1 MRFARRGNRRE
12 VLLLTPL
19 APHNFGMRPVV
30 VPDTARIVLT
40 IHARRGE
47 AMLSVDN
54 RTYRISDGDRI
65 EISRASERILLAV
78 PHNISFYETL
88 HSKMMWDADIRNR

>member
-1 MRFARRGNRRE
+1 
-12 VLLLTPL
+12 
-19 APHNFGMRPVV
+19 
-30 VPDTARIVLT
+30 
-40 IHARRGE
+40 
-47 AMLSVDN
+47 MLSVDN